1 MPVRWLLL
9 ILTRASARP
18 RHRSPILLLLLIH
31 RLQMDG
37 KVFCYTRHEPVG
49 VCGQVR
55 ARWPVLRDVGPSLLG
70 GRFTRRLFVHSFQP
84 HSPLWTHCFW

>member
-55 ARWPVLRDVGPSLLG
+55 RRPIAVGSLLG
-70 GRFTRRLFVHSFQP
+70 GRFTRRLVDPSFRP